1 MTQQEF
7 LQIIAQNYPGIIRV
21 LPFHCACPLENL
33 TMPPAPNLPPPPAS
47 DPACGYFTAIGT
59 MSTAAGGGIN
69 FVAQNVSGDISIA
82 EDSIILQHPG
92 AYDVTYTIN
101 LPAGAAL
108 NTVLNLQLNGQMI
121 PGSQVRVNKTNR
133 AAPNTVYGHAVI
145 TVNTV
150 PAALRLL
157 SSTAIDLAAD
167 NSADVLASLKIV
179 RI

>member
-7 LQIIAQNYPGIIRV
+7 LQIIAQNYPGIIRA
-21 LPFHCACPLENL
+21 LPFYCACPPESLM
-33 TMPPAPNLPPPPAS
+33 TPPAPNPPSPPAAIPS
-47 DPACGYFTAIGT
+47 YGYLTAIGT
-59 MSTAAGGGIN
+59 MSTATGGIN
-69 FVAQNVSGDISIA
+69 FAAQNVSGDISIA

-108 NTVLNLQLNGQMI
+108 NTVLNLQLNGQVI

-167 NSADVLASLKIV
+167 NGTDVLASLKIV